1 MDLKN
6 YSLRKK
12 ALQNH
17 FLFILILL
25 SDLNLRFTK
34 DKLQNDKN
42 NLINEKFSVV
52 IIGEFSRG
60 KSTFV
65 NAMLGRSIL
74 PSSKQPTTNIISKII
89 YGEKP
94 TYTLHYKEEGRQPK
108 QISDEEFLSIKAQ
121 AEPEPSNLEKVKS
134 FFKKTDDFSKIKFAE
149 IAYPLSFCR
158 NGVEV
163 VDTPGTNDLNVGR
176 MEITYEYLQHAEAA
190 ILILGADQA
199 LSKSEKEFLR
209 ERVIGN
215 QIQDIF
221 IVVNYKDQLN
231 GPDEE
236 KRVKQYVLDNLSDL
250 GDFSK
255 RIFLVSSK
263 QALLFRRKENGEE
276 LKKKALLSL
285 PASLDETGF
294 PQFEESL
301 AYFLSEEKGL
311 SKLKKYVQCCH
322 NALDDIENDL
332 KTRKEAS
339 THSADELRQRLREAR
354 PRYQK
359 TKEGAERVSQYLR
372 SRLLMEEGELL
383 QKADITAARIK
394 QAATQAID
402 GYQDGMNSSDVQYL
416 VDKAVTPI
424 QKQFITDINEFQQ
437 QIMQRESKQAIKQLK
452 KLWADMDFSAE
463 SLPLS
468 SELAVLANV
477 NVTEHSSPEDIGF
490 GYRLATDM
498 IGLAAAIITGSWIV
512 GFITILGTRYVKASS
527 DVTGRKENI
536 RQQVKKQYD
545 QMLKNFCG
553 DISKQYRKSVDML
566 CSSMQ
571 TEVDNRLETMEQQLR
586 LLINAKESKE
596 RDEFAESKMIEKQF
610 SEVKKIRANLAE
622 VLRV

>member
-17 FLFILILL
+17 FLFILKLL